1 MRRQKR
7 LAQQLSERR
16 NKWRSKKGRKRLI
29 KGYLEKLLKLFILIV
44 LFGVVF
50 GVIKLKYFLTNSSY
64 FQVEKPTIILE
75 NKGIKEEKVYRIF
88 KEFCLKNYSCVEP
101 NIFRLNYTDLKNTLL
116 GNSELEKVS
125 IQRKFPNDILIKVKS
140 RQAEAG
146 ILINS
151 RQFGIDKN
159 LVVFKTENVEDLP
172 VITGVGT
179 LKIGHQTE
187 DNRLKD
193 ALLLISKIRESEG
206 DLLANV
212 SNIDIS
218 NPYDILMMTKIGAI
232 KIHCGSQF
240 VPERLSERIKELET
254 ILKYYQ
260 QQMQITPE
268 YIDLRFDNIIVK
280 DRK

>member
-7 LAQQLSERR
+7 LAQQLSERK

-29 KGYLEKLLKLFILIV
+29 KGYIERAVKLFILMV
-44 LFGVVF
+44 LLGGIF
-50 GVIKLKYFLTNSSY
+50 GVIKLKYFLTDSPY
-64 FQVEKPTIILE
+64 FRVEKPIIILE
-75 NKGIKEEKVYRIF
+75 SKGIKKKEVERIF

-101 NIFRLNYTDLKNTLL
+101 NIFKLNYTDLKNTLL
-116 GNSELEKVS
+116 KNSEIEKIS

-151 RQFGIDKN
+151 RKFGIDNK
-159 LVVFKTENVEDLP
+159 LVVFKTENIEDLP

-179 LKIGHQTE
+179 LKIGNQTE
-187 DNRLKD
+187 DIRLKD
-193 ALLLISKIRESEG
+193 ALLLISTIKKGESE
-206 DLLANV
+206 LFSNI

-218 NPYDILMMTKIGAI
+218 NPYDILMMTKIGAV

-260 QQMQITPE
+260 QQMQNMPE

-280 DRK
+280 DRE